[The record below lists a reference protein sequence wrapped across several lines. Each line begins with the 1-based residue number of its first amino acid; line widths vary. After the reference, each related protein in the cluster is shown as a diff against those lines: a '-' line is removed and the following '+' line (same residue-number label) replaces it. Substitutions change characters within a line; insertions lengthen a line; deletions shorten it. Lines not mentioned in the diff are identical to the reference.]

1 MKKLLSAILLITV
14 ILSVLCLTVLA
25 ADDFVGEDEFTI
37 ASFNGINT
45 YIANDKKTEDLETAA
60 TWLAEERD
68 ALNLKYVS
76 FLGQIATKCK
86 YTANEIITKQG
97 LTLDAL
103 IQLSLDD
110 PDWNKQYKKFA
121 QATSILKD
129 MDIPM
134 GVSLSVY
141 DYVSSA
147 YDRSNLAS
155 AHFGVRDIMP
165 ETTYYDYLDDNNY
178 CIFVTN
184 NNTKYIIF
192 QLELFPRA
200 ATLDWFKKMMDSNQ
214 DRYAIVCTTSF
225 IDATGLMYTMWD
237 WNDGF
242 TLTGTTELKSY
253 RITHLGNPRDGEGVW
268 NYAFDGYDNI
278 LAIISDHVKTNDIVA
293 TKFKNSNGIEV
304 AAIAANADMGR
315 NTKKPTVLMT
325 KISADNKEITCA
337 WAEAYV
343 GVDES
348 TAVTVNLNK
357 IGTLSET
364 VFDPTLPKIEIQSNG
379 TNKAYIFGYEG
390 NTFRPNANMTRA
402 EACTI
407 FARLILGTQNI
418 PDGYVTRFTDVNTG
432 DWFYNAVAF
441 LDQTGYFFRNK
452 STEYKPNEPITRAE
466 FVDLANNASKLSGG
480 DAVEFNDVP
489 KDHFYYMSITAAASS
504 GLVNGYED
512 GTFRP
517 DKTIT
522 RAEVVTVINRLL
534 GLNASERAISVDNL
548 ENVFVDIGTHWAKL
562 NVLMASNSNV
572 HSKSYYAANLDGVT
586 KEGNEFV
593 FTNKHFSFSVNSK
606 NGMVTK
612 IINLATGEDVNSNA
626 ASPQFIYLTT
636 NDGSKILPTKIEI
649 ADKALKVSFRDGIA
663 LYLLVDINDN
673 YMTFEIES
681 YLPSNVK
688 LVTFANLMTNLPT
701 AEKDSDFMLN
711 AIGMTYWT
719 NPVNKGYRP
728 NASSVIAH
736 AYTIYKEGTL
746 GAKLGVVFADKAN
759 SIKYLQEVTDAIDPT
774 VGLTSKAGGAYATE
788 WEGNYGDYA
797 VVTDI
802 KPERIDENIK
812 LALEMNVDQ
821 YDIHQGPY
829 TFRQGDFYFPYT
841 ENGTAKEYYETTGKK
856 FEEAGIETGL
866 HTYVYYIDYAAENIL
881 SNPKWQ
887 KDLETLET
895 YTLRGDLSKTKTSIK
910 TYEDATAFDMT
921 YTFFYKNSRYIRIDN
936 EIILV
941 GLGTDAGFIN
951 CKRAQC
957 GTEFSKHTDG
967 ATIYHLSG
975 YFQMFVPKFGSDL
988 FYHIADLTAKT
999 YNEGGFDMLYLDAI
1013 DGINRHIGEGEEV
1026 WYWYNAFV
1034 HRVISQCNNTPT
1046 IEMSATSPQEWNVRG
1061 RMGAWDT
1068 ASRSIKKN
1076 IQEHIEVNKKSMQN
1090 NMMTTLG
1097 WFSFFP
1103 DLDPVADLKNT
1114 IRKSMFTDTLDA
1126 LGMGALLYD
1135 MSVVYNPFE
1144 TSLIRNNPYHYDS
1157 IMYYVNNYAKL
1168 RKSDYFKK
1176 EVIDKVKSIGGEWKV
1191 IEKSAGEYAFLQ
1203 TYYEAKNLTYGKD
1216 YTENTISGNNPFSNQ
1231 TPFIR
1236 IESRVSTLFENP
1248 VTVYKFDESKDVSD
1262 TANAVIMN
1270 KLPTSI
1276 NMLNNMA
1283 MTLNVKGTG
1292 VDGDAMLVS
1301 IVGGA
1306 ARDDGGG
1313 RTDFFID
1320 LNFEG
1325 WREVILLDAE
1335 NAEYDTDK
1343 YPFTGIGIKGMQYGT
1358 FRVVTDYNNI
1368 NTVYVRTTGNSG
1380 HTARLGEMKAYTH
1393 TLAPVK
1399 NPTITIGSTKMTFN
1413 CEIKGG
1419 EFLEYD
1425 PLTNKATLYHNYE
1438 QTKENVTFSG
1448 KLEIPTGSF
1457 EAVYSA
1463 NATTNAPVRARVV
1476 LGFYGQEIGN

>member
-14 ILSVLCLTVLA
+14 IASVLCLTVFA
-25 ADDFVGEDEFTI
+25 SDVFVGEDEFTI

-45 YIANDKKTEDLETAA
+45 YIKNDKKTEDLELAA
-60 TWLAEERD
+60 TWLAVEKD
-68 ALNLKYVS
+68 NLNLKYVS
-76 FLGQIATKCK
+76 FLGQIASKCQ
-86 YTANEIITKQG
+86 YTANEIITQQK
-97 LTLDAL
+97 LTLDTL

-141 DYVSSA
+141 DYVSSS

-155 AHFGVRDIMP
+155 AHFGVKDIMP

-178 CIFVTN
+178 CVFVTN
-184 NNTKYIIF
+184 NDTKYIIF

-200 ATLDWFKKMMDSNQ
+200 ATLDWFKKTMESNT
-214 DRYAIVCTTSF
+214 DRYAIVCTSSF
-225 IDATGLMYTMWD
+225 IDQNGEMYTMWD

-242 TLTGTTELKSY
+242 SLTGTTELKSY
-253 RITHLGNPRDGEGVW
+253 RITHLGTPRDGEGVW
-268 NYAFDGYDNI
+268 EYAFNGCDNI
-278 LAIISDHVKTNDIVA
+278 LAIISSHVKTSDIIA

-304 AAIAANADMGR
+304 AAIAANADIGR
-315 NTKKPTVLMT
+315 NVMAPSVLITKFSK
-325 KISADNKEITCA
+325 DNKEITCA
-337 WAEAYV
+337 WAEAEV

-348 TAVTVNLNK
+348 TAVTIKLNK

-364 VFDPTLPKIEIQSNG
+364 VFDPTLPKIATQSNG
-379 TNKAYIFGYEG
+379 DNKAYIFGYEG

-407 FARLILGTQNI
+407 FARLILGTQSI
-418 PDGYVTRFTDVNTG
+418 PDGYVTRFTDVKTG

-452 STEYKPNEPITRAE
+452 NTEYKPNEPITRAE
-466 FVDLANNASKLSGG
+466 FVDLANSASRLSSN
-480 DAVEFNDVP
+480 DSVEFSDVP

-572 HSKSYYAANLDGVT
+572 HSKSYYAASLDGVT

-626 ASPQFIYLTT
+626 VSPQFIYLTA
-636 NDGSKILPTKIEI
+636 NDDTRILPTKIELVN
-649 ADKALKVSFRDGIA
+649 KALKVSFKDGIS
-663 LYLLVDINDN
+663 LYLLADINDN

-681 YLPSNVK
+681 YLPSSVK
-688 LVTFANLMTNLPT
+688 SVTFANLMTNLPT

-746 GAKLGVVFADKAN
+746 SAKLGVVFADKAN
-759 SIKYLQEVTDAIDPT
+759 SIKYLQEVTDAIDPS
-774 VGLTSKAGGAYATE
+774 VGLTSKAGGAYALE
-788 WEGNYGDYA
+788 WEGNHGDY
-797 VVTDI
+797 VMVTDI
-802 KPERIDENIK
+802 NPEKIDENIK
-812 LALEMNVDQ
+812 LALEMDVDQ

-829 TFRQGDFYFPYT
+829 TFRQGDFVFAYT
-841 ENGTAKEYYETTGKK
+841 ENGTAKEYYEKIGKK
-856 FEEAGIETGL
+856 IEAAGIETGL
-866 HTYVYYIDYAAENIL
+866 HTYVYYIDYAAKNIL
-881 SNPKWQ
+881 SDPKWQ

-895 YTLRGDLSKTKTSIK
+895 YTLRGDLTKTKTSIK
-910 TYEDATAFDMT
+910 TYEDATGFDMT
-921 YTFFYKNSRYIRIDN
+921 YSFFYKNSRYIRIDN

-957 GTEFSKHTDG
+957 GTEFSRHTDG
-967 ATIYHLSG
+967 TTIYHLSG

-999 YNEGGFDMLYLDAI
+999 YNDGGFDMLYLDAI
-1013 DGINRHIGEGEEV
+1013 DGMSRHIGEGEGV
-1026 WYWYNAFV
+1026 WYWYNAFI
-1034 HRVISQCNNTPT
+1034 HRIISQCDRTPT

-1061 RMGAWDT
+1061 RMGAWDY
-1068 ASRSIKKN
+1068 AYRSIKKN
-1076 IQEHIEVNKKSMQN
+1076 IQQHIIVNKKSMEN
-1090 NMMTTLG
+1090 NMTTTLG
-1097 WFSFFP
+1097 WFNFYP
-1103 DLDPVADLKNT
+1103 DQSPTANLKNT
-1114 IRKSMFTDTLDA
+1114 IQKTIFRDDLDM

-1135 MSVVYNPFE
+1135 MSIVYNPFDVA
-1144 TSLIRNNPYHYDS
+1144 LIRNNAFHYDS
-1157 IMYYVNNYAKL
+1157 IMYYSNTYAKL
-1168 RKSDYFKK
+1168 RKSHYFNDD
-1176 EVIDKVKSIGGEWKV
+1176 VIDKVKSLGGEWKV
-1191 IEKSAGEYAFLQ
+1191 IEKSSGEYAFLQ
-1203 TYYEAKNLTYGKD
+1203 MYYEAKNLTVGRDYAINSVAGENPYGK
-1216 YTENTISGNNPFSNQ
+1216 Q

-1236 IESRVSTLFENP
+1236 IEARNSTLFENP
-1248 VTVYKFDESKDVSD
+1248 VTIYKFDESANVS
-1262 TANAVIMN
+1262 
-1270 KLPTSI
+1270 TSNSTVVKKSVSPI
-1276 NMLNNMA
+1276 DLTVNMA
-1283 MTLNVKGTG
+1283 LTVKVKGTG
-1292 VDGDAMLVS
+1292 NEGDAMLLS
-1301 IVGGA
+1301 LTGGSKG
-1306 ARDDGGG
+1306 DEENG
-1313 RTDFFID
+1313 RSDYFID
-1320 LNFEG
+1320 LSFVG
-1325 WREVILLDAE
+1325 WREVILLDAD
-1335 NAEYDTDK
+1335 NAEYDFEK
-1343 YPFTGIGIKGMQYGT
+1343 YNFKGIGTIGMQYAT
-1358 FRVVTDYNNI
+1358 YRITTSYKAIDS
-1368 NTVYVRTTGNSG
+1368 VYVRTVGETGY
-1380 HTARLGEMKAYTH
+1380 TARLGELTAYTH
-1393 TLAPVK
+1393 TDAPIK
-1399 NPTITIGSTKMTFN
+1399 NPTITVGSSKMTFN
-1413 CEIKGG
+1413 CEMKSG
-1419 EFLEYD
+1419 EYLEYD
-1425 PLTNKATLYHNYE
+1425 PLTNKAILYHNYE
-1438 QTKENVTFSG
+1438 QTKEDITFSG
-1448 KLEIPTGSF
+1448 ALNIPTGSF
-1457 EAVYSA
+1457 SAVYSA
-1463 NATTNAPVRARVV
+1463 ESLTNAPLRARVV
-1476 LGFYGQEIGN
+1476 LGFSGQEIGNN